1 MANTND
7 SAAVSGVSVGKKS
20 KAAEPALSRSLG
32 LKEAITMTIG
42 TVVGV
47 GLFTVGSAEVG
58 VMGKFI
64 FIATLISLLIS
75 IWPVLLYSE
84 MGAALPCAG
93 GTYNYAK
100 RGINRIFA
108 NMAGWN
114 YIIAVV
120 AICSGESLAFANY
133 FSILL
138 QAIGLN
144 VTIDPR
150 IIACTLVGAFI
161 ILNYRGIQV
170 AGKWQNIFMFF
181 FWGCSMVWFLM
192 MAPHI
197 NFSYF
202 GAGNGSIPA
211 GPQFLYI
218 LGLVWWCYTGF
229 ETAVSMGAE
238 IKYPQ
243 VIIPKAL
250 KIALFLIFAVTAIF
264 QWFLVGLVP
273 PAFYSDLVVAVA
285 PYADGLQLAGLIGAP
300 IIILCIAIAFGGD
313 LSTINPGIAAPARYI
328 YTMAEDHALPSFLA
342 STHDK
347 YKSPDKAIILVGI
360 INILLIAT
368 NSINF
373 IASVSL
379 FSLLLCYMI
388 GCLAY
393 VGLKKREPNMERPYK
408 APAGVFGAW
417 VTIIIYAVMMTQVD
431 TSALITGVII
441 TVCAILTYYLY
452 TKQHADP
459 IVPLSEEIG
468 EVEIP
473 SEGELA
479 KINKEYGAW
488 KLFAAIA
495 SAAAVLLYVLPFIIK

>member
-1 MANTND
+1 MANTN
-7 SAAVSGVSVGKKS
+7 STAAVGGVKVGPKAKS
-20 KAAEPALSRSLG
+20 AEPALARSLG

-47 GLFTVGSAEVG
+47 GLFTVGSAEIG

-64 FIATLISLLIS
+64 FVATLISLLIS

-138 QAIGLN
+138 ESFGVA
-144 VTIDPR
+144 VTVDPR
-150 IIACTLVGAFI
+150 IIACILVGAFI
-161 ILNYRGIQV
+161 ILNYRGIKV
-170 AGKWQNIFMFF
+170 AGKWQDIFMFF
-181 FWGCSMVWFLM
+181 FWGCSLVWFIM

-197 NFSYF
+197 NLSFF
-202 GAGNGSIPA
+202 GAGYGSIPA

-243 VIIPKAL
+243 VVIPKAL

-273 PAFYSDLVVAVA
+273 PAFYSQLVTAVA
-285 PYADGLQLAGLIGAP
+285 PYADGLKMAGLIGAP

-342 STHDK
+342 STHKK
-347 YKSPDKAIILVGI
+347 YKSPDKAILLVGI

-393 VGLKKREPNMERPYK
+393 VGLKKREPDMDRPYK

-417 VTIIIYAVMMTQVD
+417 LTIVIYAVMMTQVD

-441 TVCAILTYYLY
+441 TACAIITYFLY
-452 TKQHADP
+452 TRKHAAP
-459 IVPLSEEIG
+459 IPPIAEEIG

-473 SEGELA
+473 SAGELTS
-479 KINKEYGAW
+479 INKEYKIW
-488 KLFAAIA
+488 KIFASVA
-495 SAAAVLLYVLPFIIK
+495 SVVAVLLYVIPLFV